1 MAQQKERSVV
11 PTARRRYG
19 GGGPGKPFAP
29 GTNSHD
35 GQVFRRG
42 SDLIPRG
49 DITSLYPVL
58 MQDDGAIAIEL
69 LSYTAAAARKL
80 PLRLQLGRAILN
92 AAMNPR
98 LGTIVAEHIADR
110 LEGKAVQK
118 PRHELPHTT
127 YFYRAGDPVPPP
139 VAAAEA
145 ARAKSAG
152 DGVTS
157 PVTASDLEAL

>member
-69 LSYTAAAARKL
+69 LSYTCAYRPIVVTKIGASWAR
-80 PLRLQLGRAILN
+80 GS
-92 AAMNPR
+92 
-98 LGTIVAEHIADR
+98 VDR
-110 LEGKAVQK
+110 G
-118 PRHELPHTT
+118 H
-127 YFYRAGDPVPPP
+127 
-139 VAAAEA
+139 
-145 ARAKSAG
+145 
-152 DGVTS
+152 
-157 PVTASDLEAL
+157 